1 MKVLLVSDV
10 DKLGWLG
17 DVVDV
22 KTGYAR
28 NCLIPQGFGKV
39 PTESNLKAIAKEKSK
54 RAEQRIQVRKRLDA
68 ASEAV
73 DGAEAVVAAKANE
86 LGHLFGSVGAR
97 DIAANLREQGFEVAD
112 EVVQLEE
119 NIKEVGSSTVELRFS
134 EDLKATVTVTVVSKV
149 DEIDAGED
157 SAE

>member
-1 MKVLLVSDV
+1 MKVLLVV
-10 DKLGWLG
+10 DIDKVGWLG

-28 NCLIPQGFGKV
+28 NYLIPQGLAKV
-39 PTESNLKAIAKEKSK
+39 PTESNLKAIAKERTK
-54 RAEQRIQVRKRLDA
+54 RSEQRIQVRKRLEA
-68 ASEAV
+68 AAEAV

-86 LGHLFGSVGAR
+86 LGHLFGSVGAK

-112 EVVQLEE
+112 EVVPLEE
-119 NIKEVGSSTVELRFS
+119 NIKEVGSRTVELEFAD
-134 EDLKATVTVTVVSKV
+134 DLKAVVTVTVVSQV
-149 DEIDAGED
+149 DKIDAGED